1 MQKIT
6 TFLTYDDQAEP
17 AARLYVSI
25 FEDQCRI
32 VDTVKGPNDKVM
44 TVTFDLFGVRHVALN
59 AGPSPDFHFSNGV
72 SLMVLC
78 EDQAEVDRY
87 WAKLTA
93 DGGSEIMCGWC
104 KDRFGLPWQIVPR
117 ADGDDREQGPR
128 GRRPGN
134 AGDDED
140 EEAGSRHA
148 PARFR
153 RGMSGA
159 RARSAAALP

>member
-6 TFLTYDDQAEP
+6 TFLTYDHQAEE

-25 FEDQCRI
+25 FGDQCR
-32 VDTVKGPNDKVM
+32 VVNTVKGPDDKVM

-117 ADGDDREQGPR
+117 AQMEMIASKDR
-128 GRRPGN
+128 
-134 AGDDED
+134 A
-140 EEAGSRHA
+140 AA
-148 PARFR
+148 
-153 RGMSGA
+153 A
-159 RARSAAALP
+159 RAMQAMMQMKKLDLATLQRAFDGK

>member
-117 ADGDDREQGPR
+117 AQMEMIASKDR
-128 GRRPGN
+128 
-134 AGDDED
+134 
-140 EEAGSRHA
+140 
-148 PARFR
+148 
-153 RGMSGA
+153 
-159 RARSAAALP
+159 AAAGRAMQAMMKMKKLDLATLQRAFDGG

>member
-6 TFLTYDDQAEP
+6 TFLTYNDQAEQ
-17 AARLYVSI
+17 AASLYVSI
-25 FEDQCRI
+25 FEDQCRV

-44 TVTFDLFGVRHVALN
+44 TVTFDLFGTRYVALN
-59 AGPSPDFHFSNGV
+59 AGPSPDFNFSNGV

-104 KDRFGLPWQIVPR
+104 KDKFGLPWQIVPR
-117 ADGDDREQGPR
+117 AQMDMIASKDREAA
-128 GRRPGN
+128 GR
-134 AGDDED
+134 AMQAMMQMKKLDL
-140 EEAGSRHA
+140 ATLQ
-148 PARFR
+148 
-153 RGMSGA
+153 
-159 RARSAAALP
+159 RAFDGK

>member
-6 TFLTYDDQAEP
+6 TFLTYNDQAEQ
-17 AARLYVSI
+17 AASLYVSI
-25 FEDQCRI
+25 FEDQCLV

-44 TVTFDLFGVRHVALN
+44 TVTFDLFGTRYVALN
-59 AGPSPDFHFSNGV
+59 AGPSPDFNFSNGV

-87 WAKLTA
+87 WAKLTG

-117 ADGDDREQGPR
+117 AQMDMIASKDR
-128 GRRPGN
+128 
-134 AGDDED
+134 
-140 EEAGSRHA
+140 
-148 PARFR
+148 
-153 RGMSGA
+153 
-159 RARSAAALP
+159 AAAGRAMQAMMKMKKLDLATLQRAFDGK